1 MAEDDLRM
9 ATPEE
14 IEELKAKCNRLSKLL
29 EEDQKAIRKLL
40 RDIQKVETYVRW
52 KHILGSNK

>member
-29 EEDQKAIRKLL
+29 EEDKKAIRKLL
-40 RDIQKVETYVRW
+40 RDIQRVETYVRW
-52 KHILGSNK
+52 EHVLGINK

>member
-40 RDIQKVETYVRW
+40 RDIQKIETFTRW
-52 KHILGSNK
+52 KHILGGTK